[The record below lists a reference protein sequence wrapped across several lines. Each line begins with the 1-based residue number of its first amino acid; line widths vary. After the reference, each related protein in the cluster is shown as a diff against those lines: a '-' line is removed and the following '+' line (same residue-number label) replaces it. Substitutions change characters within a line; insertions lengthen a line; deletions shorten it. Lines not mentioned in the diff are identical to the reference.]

1 MDHVHTYNHLNKNE
15 YIKKGKISC
24 IFLFYKRDYCLLCVG
39 ESNENSLMKSCS
51 NRLEP
56 PAGFS
61 GL

>member
-1 MDHVHTYNHLNKNE
+1 MEIT
-15 YIKKGKISC
+15 C

-39 ESNENSLMKSCS
+39 ESYANSLMKPCS
-51 NRLEP
+51 NRLGP

>member
-1 MDHVHTYNHLNKNE
+1 MEIT
-15 YIKKGKISC
+15 C

-39 ESNENSLMKSCS
+39 ESNANSLMKPCS
-51 NRLEP
+51 NRLGP